1 MKHESLLTWEAVGI
15 LVGTIIGAGILG
27 IPYVITKAGFW
38 TGIIDILGL
47 GFVVLLLYMY
57 LGEVTLRTKGFHQLP
72 GYAEKYLGRTGKAAM
87 TFAMVFGSYGALI
100 AYIIGVGASLAA
112 IFGGDSVIYSLG
124 FFVITAI
131 IVLIGLKAVVK
142 SESFMLPLVVLVIAF
157 VVFVSFKYADL
168 SNFNTFDITRILIPY
183 GVILFA
189 FLGAPAIPE
198 MREVL
203 IKNEKIMKKSIL
215 IGVAIPIIAYLLFA
229 IAVIG
234 VTGASTTEIATIGL
248 GSVVGEYMVII
259 GNLLAFITMT
269 TSFLTLG
276 LALKDAYRY
285 DYGINK
291 NLAWALACFIPL
303 VIAMSGIMT
312 FIKIIT
318 LAGVIS
324 GGIEGTAIV
333 LMALKA
339 KKHGNRKPEYSLP
352 MNRFIATLIIAVFVL
367 GAGYYLWSII

>member
-324 GGIEGTAIV
+324 
-333 LMALKA
+333 
-339 KKHGNRKPEYSLP
+339 
-352 MNRFIATLIIAVFVL
+352 
-367 GAGYYLWSII
+367 